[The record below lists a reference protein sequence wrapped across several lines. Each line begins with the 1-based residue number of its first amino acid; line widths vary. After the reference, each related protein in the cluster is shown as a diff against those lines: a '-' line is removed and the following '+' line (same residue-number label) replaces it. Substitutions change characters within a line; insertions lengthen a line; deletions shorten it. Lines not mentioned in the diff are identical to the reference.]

1 MIKIDGSTL
10 EGGGELLRTALAL
23 STITGKSFEAFNIRK
38 AREQPGL
45 KAQHLFCIK
54 ALEQLCSAKTRFA
67 ELGSEKLI
75 YEPSKISSSKLSINI
90 GTSGSISLLLQS
102 LLLPCMFSE
111 KKLTINII
119 GGTSGK
125 WSTPYD
131 FLANIIIPQIRRYF
145 EKIDI
150 KLIRRGYYPKGGGEI
165 EIKIIPLKNKT
176 NLPFFDSIE
185 QGEIVQI
192 KGISNASKDLEQANV
207 AERQTSAAKVLLS
220 EFKVPVSIQSEYSDS
235 LSTGSEIT
243 LWAIFTKDKNELSQK
258 NPILLGSDV
267 LGEKGKKSEIVGKEA
282 AEKLIKEINSKAPID
297 LHAADSLIPFLAIA
311 KGRIKVSEIT
321 LHTKTNIWVCE
332 QFLDVKFEIDEENK
346 IISVNKQQSL

>member
-10 EGGGELLRTALAL
+10 EGGGQIIRTALAL
-23 STITGKSFEAFNIRK
+23 STITGKSFEASNIRK

-54 ALEQLCSAKTRFA
+54 ALEQLCNAKTRFA
-67 ELGSEKLI
+67 ELGSEKLV
-75 YEPSKISSSKLSINI
+75 YEPGKISGTKLSINI

-102 LLLPCMFSE
+102 ILLPCMFSD
-111 KKLTINII
+111 KKLTINIM

-131 FLANIIIPQIRRYF
+131 FLANVIIPQIRRYF

-150 KLIRRGYYPKGGGEI
+150 KLIKRGYYPKGNGEI
-165 EIKIIPLKNKT
+165 ELKISPLKNKS
-176 NLPFFDSIE
+176 NLPNFDSLI
-185 QGEIVQI
+185 QGNLVQI

-207 AERQTSAAKVLLS
+207 AERQASAAKVLLS
-220 EFKVPVSIQSEYSDS
+220 EFKVPVSIQQEYSDS

-243 LWAIFTKDKNELSQK
+243 LWAIFSKDKDELSQK
-258 NPILLGSDV
+258 NPLLLGSDV

-282 AEKLIKEINSKAPID
+282 AEKLIKEINSKAPVD
-297 LHAADSLIPFLAIA
+297 LHTADSLIPFLAVA
-311 KGRIKVSEIT
+311 KGSIKVSEIT
-321 LHTKTNIWVCE
+321 LHTRTNIWVCE
-332 QFLDVKFEIDEENK
+332 QFLDVKFEIDNNNK
-346 IISVNKQQSL
+346 IISVK